1 MWSGS
6 FSLPS
11 SRLQRLQRRPPQL
24 RLLSSQR
31 RTTRRR
37 LCQSGPP
44 ETNSPLAVPGAAQGT
59 GRPMASA
66 RPGGADAA
74 LTGGGHVFRPLIA
87 LIFVLVSLPA
97 GATNSPCSGKKGGI
111 SHCRG
116 AMFVCQDSS
125 TSASKQ
131 DCRTYEG
138 GRYDTDDSDPPAP
151 RVPTP
156 QTRGVG
162 Q

>member
-1 MWSGS
+1 MRVVA
-6 FSLPS
+6 SLRILWQ
-11 SRLQRLQRRPPQL
+11 SRERLAL
-24 RLLSSQR
+24 RAIL
-31 RTTRRR
+31 
-37 LCQSGPP
+37 
-44 ETNSPLAVPGAAQGT
+44 
-59 GRPMASA
+59 
-66 RPGGADAA
+66 
-74 LTGGGHVFRPLIA
+74 A
-87 LIFVLVSLPA
+87 LIVALAASPA
-97 GATNSPCSGKKGGI
+97 AATNTPCSGKKGGI

-138 GRYDTDDSDPPAP
+138 GRYDTDDSDPPAS

-156 QTRGVG
+156 QTRGKG